1 MNISLLGERGSY
13 RSNVIQMY
21 VYRAG
26 GIIVNLLY
34 VPLLIKTLDVE
45 NYGVWLTLTT
55 MISWLAFFDVGL
67 GHGMRNKVAESLAK
81 NDIQKTKEYVS
92 TTYVLMSLI
101 AFSII
106 IFSFTVIPF
115 LNWNY
120 LLNAKSIDSG
130 MLTALAIWVFVLFIV
145 QLVLKLITSLLF
157 ALQKP
162 AQTSLVTFLS
172 QFVGLAVVWVMSYF
186 PDRFTLLDYGVV
198 ISVCPLIVFIVYSL
212 IFFSWHKDIAPSF
225 SCFKKSMCKDVAN
238 LGIQFFLIQLTAI
251 FLFQS
256 NSFILAQ
263 VIDSSSVVD
272 YNVAYKYLS
281 LPLTAFTIMV
291 TPIWSATTD
300 AYVKGDIEWIN
311 KTMNRLTRFFYLF
324 SLGVVLLIVLTPIS
338 YHIWVH
344 DTLKVNWLLM
354 MLMGLYQILSMRT
367 SYLCAIINGIG
378 KVRLQFVFTLVESIV
393 HLPLAF
399 LLAKQFGITGV
410 VISLSLMTFI
420 NTIWEPIQIKR
431 LVNNTAYG
439 IWNK

>member
-1 MNISLLGERGSY
+1 MNISLLGERGSF

-26 GIIVNLLY
+26 GILVNLLY

-81 NDIQKTKEYVS
+81 SDIQKTKEYVS

-106 IFSFTVIPF
+106 IFSFAVIPY

-172 QFVGLAVVWVMSYF
+172 QLVGLAVVWVIVLPCWIMV
-186 PDRFTLLDYGVV
+186 LL
-198 ISVCPLIVFIVYSL
+198 
-212 IFFSWHKDIAPSF
+212 
-225 SCFKKSMCKDVAN
+225 
-238 LGIQFFLIQLTAI
+238 
-251 FLFQS
+251 FLFA
-256 NSFILAQ
+256 L
-263 VIDSSSVVD
+263 
-272 YNVAYKYLS
+272 
-281 LPLTAFTIMV
+281 
-291 TPIWSATTD
+291 
-300 AYVKGDIEWIN
+300 
-311 KTMNRLTRFFYLF
+311 
-324 SLGVVLLIVLTPIS
+324 
-338 YHIWVH
+338 
-344 DTLKVNWLLM
+344 
-354 MLMGLYQILSMRT
+354 
-367 SYLCAIINGIG
+367 
-378 KVRLQFVFTLVESIV
+378 
-393 HLPLAF
+393 
-399 LLAKQFGITGV
+399 
-410 VISLSLMTFI
+410 
-420 NTIWEPIQIKR
+420 
-431 LVNNTAYG
+431 
-439 IWNK
+439 

>member
-172 QFVGLAVVWVMSYF
+172 QLVGLAVVWVMSYF

-212 IFFSWHKDIAPSF
+212 IFFSWHRDIAPSF

-311 KTMNRLTRFFYLF
+311 KTMTRLTRFFYLF

>member
-1 MNISLLGERGSY
+1 MNLLTSDKDGNI

-21 VYRAG
+21 AYRAG
-26 GIIVNLLY
+26 GILVNLLY

-67 GHGMRNKVAESLAK
+67 GHGMRNRVAESLAN

-92 TTYVLMSLI
+92 TTYFLMSAI
-101 AFSII
+101 ALVI
-106 IFSFTVIPF
+106 IFVSCFILPF
-115 LNWNY
+115 LNWNSI
-120 LLNAKSIDSG
+120 LNAKTLDST
-130 MLTALAIWVFVLFIV
+130 MLMYLALWVFILFII
-145 QLVLKLITSLLF
+145 QLVLKLITSLLY

-172 QFVGLAVVWVMSYF
+172 QLLGLIVVWSMSFF
-186 PDRFTLLDYGVV
+186 PERFNLLDYGIV
-198 ISVCPLIVFIVYSL
+198 ISVCPLIVFMLYSL
-212 IFFSWHKDIAPSF
+212 FFFSKNKKIAPSIA
-225 SCFKKSMCKDVAN
+225 CFKKSMCKDVAN

-281 LPLTAFTIMV
+281 LPLTAFSIIT

-300 AYVKGDIEWIN
+300 AYAKGDIEWIN

-324 SLGVVLLIVLTPIS
+324 SLGVVILIVLTPIS

>member
-1 MNISLLGERGSY
+1 
-13 RSNVIQMY
+13 
-21 VYRAG
+21 
-26 GIIVNLLY
+26 
-34 VPLLIKTLDVE
+34 
-45 NYGVWLTLTT
+45 
-55 MISWLAFFDVGL
+55 
-67 GHGMRNKVAESLAK
+67 
-81 NDIQKTKEYVS
+81 
-92 TTYVLMSLI
+92 
-101 AFSII
+101 
-106 IFSFTVIPF
+106 
-115 LNWNY
+115 
-120 LLNAKSIDSG
+120 
-130 MLTALAIWVFVLFIV
+130 MLTALAVWVFILFII

-172 QFVGLAVVWVMSYF
+172 QFVGLAVVWIMSYF
-186 PDRFTLLDYGVV
+186 PDRFNLLDYGIV

-212 IFFSWHKDIAPSF
+212 IFFSRHKDIAPSF
-225 SCFKKSMCKDVAN
+225 SCFRKSMCKDVAN

-300 AYVKGDIEWIN
+300 AYVKGDKEWIN
-311 KTMNRLTRFFYLF
+311 NTMQKLTRFFYLF
-324 SLGVVLLIVLTPIS
+324 SFGVVLLIILTPVA

-344 DTLKVNWLLM
+344 DTLKVNW
-354 MLMGLYQILSMRT
+354 MLMILMGVYQILSMRT

-399 LLAKQFGITGV
+399 FLAKQFGIIGV
-410 VISLSLMTFI
+410 VISLSLMTFT